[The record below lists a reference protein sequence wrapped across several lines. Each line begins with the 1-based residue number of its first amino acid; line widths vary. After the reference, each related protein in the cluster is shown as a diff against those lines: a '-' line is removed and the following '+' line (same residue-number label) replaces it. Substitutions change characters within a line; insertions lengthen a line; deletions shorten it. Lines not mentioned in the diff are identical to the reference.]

1 MDFKVQCK
9 SRINLLK
16 TQPGGSNQLAIP
28 NNFQIEDQDAYR
40 DAISTVDANG
50 KRIWLFPKQSKG
62 RLTNFRQYLYA
73 LWVVVFLGIPFI
85 KISGEPLF
93 KFNLFEREFVF
104 FAQPFY
110 PQDFHLVVIGV
121 IIFFIFIALFTVTYG
136 RLFCG
141 FACPQTVFME
151 GYFRRIEYWIEG
163 DANQQKKLESAP
175 WDAAKI
181 GKKVAKHTIFLLFSA
196 IIGHWTMAYLVGYEK
211 AIEFAT
217 NTPSENWSG
226 FIGLIAFTAIFYL
239 VFAKLREQACTT
251 ICPYGRLQGVLYVK
265 DTITVIYDWVRGEKR
280 AHLKEQK
287 EAPVGSFGDCID
299 CKLCV
304 QVCPTGIDIRNGTQL
319 ECVGCTACIDAC
331 DEVMFKIEKPRGLI
345 RFDSH
350 NGIEQKKPWKLNAR
364 SIAYTIILILLI
376 AGEGVL
382 LANRG
387 QAEITVLRVPG
398 QRYQETKGG
407 YISNLYNFQ
416 VVNKTSKP
424 MNLVSTLEGKPGSI
438 RLVGNNFIK
447 AVPGEPADIIAFIDI
462 KLENLNGMKN
472 TIKVVF
478 TDEEGNQVDAVTTN
492 FIGPTN

>member
-1 MDFKVQCK
+1 MATLQE
-9 SRINLLK
+9 NTLL
-16 TQPGGSNQLAIP
+16 
-28 NNFQIEDQDAYR
+28 EDHDAYR

-50 KRIWLFPKQSKG
+50 KRIWLFPKQPKG
-62 RLTNFRQYLYA
+62 WFTNFRQILYTF
-73 LWVVVFLGIPFI
+73 WVAVFLILPFV
-85 KISGEPLF
+85 KIGGQPLF
-93 KFNLFEREFVF
+93 KFNIFEREFVF

-121 IIFFIFIALFTVTYG
+121 IIFFVFIALFTVTYG

-163 DANQQKKLESAP
+163 DANQQKKLEAAP
-175 WDAAKI
+175 WDANKI
-181 GKKVAKHTIFLLFSA
+181 SKKALKHGIFILFSA
-196 IIGHWTMAYLVGYEK
+196 IIGHWAMAYLVGYEQVIK
-211 AIEFAT
+211 FVT
-217 NTPSENWSG
+217 SPPSENLSG
-226 FIGLIAFTAIFYL
+226 FIGLVAFTAVFYL
-239 VFAKLREQACTT
+239 IFAKLREQACTT

-287 EAPVGSFGDCID
+287 AAPVGSFGDCID

-331 DEVMFKIEKPRGLI
+331 DDVMFKIDKPKGLI

-350 NGIEQKKPWKLNAR
+350 NGIEKKQPWKFNAR
-364 SIAYTIILILLI
+364 SKAYTVILLLLM

-382 LANRG
+382 IASRG
-387 QAEITVLRVPG
+387 LAEITVLRVPG
-398 QRYQETKGG
+398 QRYQEAAGG

-416 VVNKTSKP
+416 VVNKTTKP
-424 MNLVSTLEGKPGSI
+424 MNLKATLVGEPGRI

-447 AVPGEPADIIAFIDI
+447 AIPGEPADIIAFIDI
-462 KLENLNGMKN
+462 KPENLEGMKN

-478 TDEEGNQVDAVTTN
+478 TDEDGNEVDAVKTN
-492 FIGPTN
+492 FIGPSN